1 MAADTARLMDPASV
15 RDGSDGGAD
24 MLSPSSASSSLSAA
38 VTAPATAGG
47 SARKDGRRLTPES
60 DSDDGDDDEG
70 GEESSGD
77 DEGAKDGREWY
88 EMREGLGE
96 GSREQGHARRRRL
109 LYTPDEE
116 RAVVRKFDRKLVVFM
131 AVLYL
136 LSFLDRSSTSISPPH
151 RSHLH

>member
-1 MAADTARLMDPASV
+1 MASDTARLMDSASV

-24 MLSPSSASSSLSAA
+24 MLSSSSSAA

-60 DSDDGDDDEG
+60 DDGDDGEG

-96 GSREQGHARRRRL
+96 GSREQGHGRRRRRL

-116 RAVVRKFDRKLVVFM
+116 RTVVGKFDRKLVVFM